1 MRGWR
6 GLPGVLGVLGL
17 LGVRGVRS
25 LPGVLGLLSVLGL
38 LGVRGLLGVLG
49 SCRAVAGKAAT
60 CKRSHAV
67 CQVVVAQLNLESCK
81 AKLAEPQLA
90 VYLEQFARF

>member
-1 MRGWR
+1 MRAHVCA
-6 GLPGVLGVLGL
+6 GL
-17 LGVRGVRS
+17 
-25 LPGVLGLLSVLGL
+25 
-38 LGVRGLLGVLG
+38 RGLLGVLS
-49 SCRAVAGKAAT
+49 SCRAIAGKAAT

>member
-6 GLPGVLGVLGL
+6 GLPGLLGLLCLLGVLGL
-17 LGVRGVRS
+17 RS
-25 LPGVLGLLSVLGL
+25 LLSVLGL